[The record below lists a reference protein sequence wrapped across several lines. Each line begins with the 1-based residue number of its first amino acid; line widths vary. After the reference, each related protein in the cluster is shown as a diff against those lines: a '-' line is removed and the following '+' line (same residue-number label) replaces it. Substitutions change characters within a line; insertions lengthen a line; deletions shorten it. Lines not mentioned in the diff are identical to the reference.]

1 MDPELS
7 ASVVAMAGRLGAAIG
22 DGSAV
27 DEGAA
32 SAALDELE
40 GVPMT
45 LALLQATGAGK
56 VANKL
61 KKSQTA
67 LAVRAR
73 ALVDKWKALAAGA

>member
-1 MDPELS
+1 
-7 ASVVAMAGRLGAAIG
+7 MAGRLGAAIG

>member
-1 MDPELS
+1 
-7 ASVVAMAGRLGAAIG
+7 
-22 DGSAV
+22 
-27 DEGAA
+27 
-32 SAALDELE
+32 
-40 GVPMT
+40 MT

-73 ALVDKWKALAAGA
+73 ARRQVEGARRGGLTAYNERFIVHQGAR